1 MKQYLL
7 MKLVKRG
14 FKVWVRADSI
24 TGYFCDFE
32 VYVGRTSEGTTTEVG
47 LGERVALQL
56 TDTLRG
62 KNYQIFSDNYFTT
75 AHLLNTLL
83 THSVSLQ
90 RGEHT
95 FCQRGNLMASVWMGK
110 KPVTVLSTLT

>member
-32 VYVGRTSEGTTTEVG
+32 VYVGRTSEGTTIEVG

-56 TDTLRG
+56 TETLRG
-62 KNYQIFSDNYFTT
+62 KITSP
-75 AHLLNTLL
+75 LL
-83 THSVSLQ
+83 TSLTLSSPTMCLYSRVSTPSASIATSWPLSGWIRSLSPCSSHSPRQ
-90 RGEHT
+90 
-95 FCQRGNLMASVWMGK
+95 M
-110 KPVTVLSTLT
+110 